1 MSEGQAADVITHWDD
16 EVRGWVRIRDGGG
29 GVVGRQDRD

>member
-1 MSEGQAADVITHWDD
+1 MLEGQAAYVITHWDD
-16 EVRGWVRIRDGGG
+16 EVLGWVRIRDGGG